1 MNFKCFNTMRKGL
14 FASEKKANGK
24 WRKAHM
30 YVSRVLNIATLSS

>member
-1 MNFKCFNTMRKGL
+1 MFQYNEKRIVCFKK
-14 FASEKKANGK
+14 KKANGK